1 MLAALSCGEWYRRQ
15 GPHECMHACLP
26 TRLGDCSRATILTAT
41 SLEQGGCEAAT
52 TASNGWIDVQAGP
65 CGPIRFHK
73 FKRWEDASAR
83 SSDIP
88 LLTFDGSPST
98 TFRFVEL
105 NDPVM
110 GGRSSGV
117 WRAGSGFGSMQGVV
131 LDVPSLKAP
140 GFIKAAA
147 DGSFPPASAAMGG
160 SLVLEVRSS
169 TPEYK
174 GFRLSFAAGTLSPS
188 YACAGGGSIPLSRG
202 CFKAKFSVPKGDGWS
217 SVRIPFTSF
226 SDKWSPATGEQT
238 TTCAQDLEVCPTA
251 KALDGIKRLEFWAE
265 GADGEVHLD
274 VKSVRASPSA
284 SLPLAIRFSTLSSSP
299 PSNFMSCAGPIQPTL
314 RFGISGRTQP
324 TVPVAVDD
332 NETLADAV
340 CCDTRVKPYAEPQ
353 FLFEAPDIA
362 LFSRLEAGVT
372 TFYDSVCGIPLF
384 RAPVNRTLNEF
395 RADTKEHGWPSF
407 RQAEVVRENVQTDL
421 ASGFVSSKCGTHLG
435 TYLPDEHGPR

>member
-1 MLAALSCGEWYRRQ
+1 MSRSKSCG
-15 GPHECMHACLP
+15 
-26 TRLGDCSRATILTAT
+26 DAT
-41 SLEQGGCEAAT
+41 
-52 TASNGWIDVQAGP
+52 
-65 CGPIRFHK
+65 
-73 FKRWEDASAR
+73 FK
-83 SSDIP
+83 
-88 LLTFDGSPST
+88 
-98 TFRFVEL
+98 V
-105 NDPVM
+105 V
-110 GGRSSGV
+110 
-117 WRAGSGFGSMQGVV
+117 VV
-131 LDVPSLKAP
+131 LTIHPSP
-140 GFIKAAA
+140 I
-147 DGSFPPASAAMGG
+147 
-160 SLVLEVRSS
+160 
-169 TPEYK
+169 
-174 GFRLSFAAGTLSPS
+174 
-188 YACAGGGSIPLSRG
+188 
-202 CFKAKFSVPKGDGWS
+202 
-217 SVRIPFTSF
+217 
-226 SDKWSPATGEQT
+226 Q
-238 TTCAQDLEVCPTA
+238 
-251 KALDGIKRLEFWAE
+251 
-265 GADGEVHLD
+265 VHLD

-435 TYLPDEHGPR
+435 TYLPDEHGPRWCMDLSCIAGVARSS